1 MAEAAGSGEP
11 ADERA
16 SAPAPRR
23 SRRRLLR
30 VALPLAL
37 VLGAAAVWVVASGRL
52 GSRNKD
58 PDLLTLYGNVD
69 IRQVEL
75 GFRVAGRIVEMRFEE
90 GQAVQPGTPLAR
102 LDPDTYQQGVASA

>member
-1 MAEAAGSGEP
+1 MHRARAPLSCNQRTGTARGRTRAMAEAAGSGEP

-16 SAPAPRR
+16 SPPAPRR

-30 VALPLAL
+30 VALPLAI
-37 VLGAAAVWVVASGRL
+37 VLAAVAVWLVASGRL
-52 GSRNKD
+52 GSRNQN

-75 GFRVAGRIVEMRFEE
+75 GFRVAGRIVEM
-90 GQAVQPGTPLAR
+90 
-102 LDPDTYQQGVASA
+102 